1 LRLVRGGCGGAGL
14 DRHDEPRHRPAA
26 GLDAQKK
33 SLIAAERDE
42 AARDAWRERVAG
54 VDPARFVFV
63 DETGSHLGL
72 TRLYAR
78 APRGERAVGRAPRNR
93 GRTRTAVA
101 ALTLGGMGPGLLV
114 EGGIST
120 AGFEAYVERILAP
133 ALVPGQVVVLDNLQ
147 QHRGGR
153 TRELIEARGA
163 ELWFL
168 PAYSPD
174 LNPIEEAF
182 SKVKALL
189 RAAAA
194 RAHETLAGAIWAA
207 LAAISPA
214 DARGYFDHAGYPV
227 QGQLT

>member
-1 LRLVRGGCGGAGL
+1 VPG
-14 DRHDEPRHRPAA
+14 HRPAP

-42 AARDAWRERVAG
+42 DARAAWRERVAE
-54 VDPARFVFV
+54 VAPERFVFV

-72 TRLYAR
+72 TRLYSR

-93 GRTRTAVA
+93 GRTRTAVTS
-101 ALTLGGMGPGLLV
+101 LTLGGVGAGLLV

-120 AGFEAYVERILAP
+120 AGFEAYVGHILAP
-133 ALVPGQVVVLDNLQ
+133 TLRPGQIVVMDNLR
-147 QHRGGR
+147 QHQGARV
-153 TRELIEARGA
+153 RELIEARGA

-182 SKVKALL
+182 SKLKALL
-189 RAAAA
+189 RTAAA
-194 RAHETLAGAIWAA
+194 RAHEA
-207 LAAISPA
+207 LAAAIWSARAAITPA
-214 DARGYFDHAGYPV
+214 DARGYFEHAGYPAR
-227 QGQLT
+227 GQLT